1 LADREPLTSL
11 HVYPTAGGLSG
22 RPIQGGGLGVINA
35 LMYRHQRNI
44 LRKGHIM
51 NKNISEKKKIQLEIS
66 GLILRNTLYIVK

>member
-1 LADREPLTSL
+1 MFTRRLVGCLADLFRG
-11 HVYPTAGGLSG
+11 V
-22 RPIQGGGLGVINA
+22 LGVINA